1 MEEVVIVSAVR
12 TAIGGFGGAL
22 KGVPVVELGAI
33 TIREAMKRA
42 GLRPTVSAE
51 LKALGPDPLKGLGPS
66 ELEQKTALWP
76 DDLKPLRR

>member
-33 TIREAMKRA
+33 TIREVLKRA
-42 GLRPTVSAE
+42 GLRPTVSDE
-51 LKALGPDPLKGLGPS
+51 LKVLKVLYALPQGENMNNHLF
-66 ELEQKTALWP
+66 E
-76 DDLKPLRR
+76 